1 MNRRVRRDE
10 QTDRREEMK
19 RRIRK
24 EEMNRT
30 ISLEQEGQKR

>member
-1 MNRRVRRDE
+1 MNRRARRDE